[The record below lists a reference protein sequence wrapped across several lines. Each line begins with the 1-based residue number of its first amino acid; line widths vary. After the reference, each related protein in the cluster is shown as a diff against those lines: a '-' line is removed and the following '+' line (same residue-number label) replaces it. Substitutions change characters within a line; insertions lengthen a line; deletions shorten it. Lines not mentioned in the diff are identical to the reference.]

1 VRSGGAGDTSN
12 LMAVGLTTIPLGVY
26 TVNMQIIPEPTEFEW
41 DEGNLNKNQL
51 KHEVENQ
58 EIEEVFFNL
67 PVLVLPDQQHSKTEV
82 RYLILGQTDKKRR
95 LSIIFTIRKT
105 KIRVISAR
113 PMSIKEKKFYETR

>member
-1 VRSGGAGDTSN
+1 
-12 LMAVGLTTIPLGVY
+12 
-26 TVNMQIIPEPTEFEW
+26 MQIIPEPTEFEW